1 MDTDTIASIND
12 TAQLAVATLDRHNVN
27 YTSLIVESDSFTIT
41 VEKLFKIVVTTRT
54 VLDSNGSE
62 SLSYSVCGL
71 PGTTNP
77 DKVADTIVNILR

>member
-1 MDTDTIASIND
+1 MDTDTITSVNE
-12 TAQLAVATLDRHNVN
+12 TAQLAIATLDRHNIN
-27 YTSLIVESDSFTIT
+27 YTSLIVDSDSFTIT

-71 PGTTNP
+71 PGTTSP
-77 DKVADTIVNILR
+77 DKVADTIVKILR

>member
-1 MDTDTIASIND
+1 METDTITPIND

-27 YTSLIVESDSFTIT
+27 YTSLIIDSDSFTIT

-62 SLSYSVCGL
+62 SLSYIVCGL

-77 DKVADTIVNILR
+77 DKVADTIVKILR

>member
-1 MDTDTIASIND
+1 MDTDTITSIND
-12 TAQLAVATLDRHNVN
+12 TAQLAVATLDRHNIN

-71 PGTTNP
+71 PETTNP
-77 DKVADTIVNILR
+77 DKVADSILNILR

>member
-1 MDTDTIASIND
+1 MDTDTITPIND
-12 TAQLAVATLDRHNVN
+12 TAQLAVATLDSYNIN
-27 YTSLIVESDSFTIT
+27 YTSLIVDSDSFTIT
-41 VEKLFKIVVTTRT
+41 VEKLFKIVVTSET

-77 DKVADTIVNILR
+77 DKVADSILNILR